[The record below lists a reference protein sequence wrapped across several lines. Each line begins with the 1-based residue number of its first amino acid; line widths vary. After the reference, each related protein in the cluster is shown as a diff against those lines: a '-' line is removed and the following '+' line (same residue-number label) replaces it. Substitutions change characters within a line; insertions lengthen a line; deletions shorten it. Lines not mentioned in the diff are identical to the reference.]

1 MVCSFFRVIRAD
13 IPFFNRKGVLCR
25 GVMAG
30 ALLLYASF
38 AVAGPVSVPN
48 RIQMRSVN
56 SLIEP
61 SRIVIQPTP
70 HVVRR
75 DFRSS
80 SAVPAASYNGGVF
93 YTTSFKEVVNM
104 AASSASAASVG
115 YSGNGGV
122 RSYSSASY
130 GGVSGVAIQPTI
142 QWDNSSNVSS
152 AAVIVRPKGGQYHA
166 IGTTA
171 DLTLAKFEHSTNSPL
186 LRAPGAIGGGT
197 NNGFDMW
204 LQGIEGEAFIYE
216 YDGVRYYDQ
225 ALLRAAFEEA
235 IKSGNMPGLT
245 WEEFLAWFNTQG
257 ENPQYAFPIGDI
269 WSLLVLVVVY
279 TLWVVS
285 KRKRVVV
292 KNVEIK

>member
-93 YTTSFKEVVNM
+93 TTMTSSMESSSTESGAYYNM
-104 AASSASAASVG
+104 HEINTSVSTVKPTAGSSANGAAIPTALQYGTAVPSASSA
-115 YSGNGGV
+115 
-122 RSYSSASY
+122 
-130 GGVSGVAIQPTI
+130 T
-142 QWDNSSNVSS
+142 
-152 AAVIVRPKGGQYHA
+152 AVIVRPRGGQYHA

-171 DLTLAKFEHSTNSPL
+171 DLTLAKFEHSTSSPL
-186 LRAPGAIGGGT
+186 LRAPGTIGGGT
-197 NNGFDMW
+197 DNGFDMW
-204 LQGIEGEAFIYE
+204 LQGIVGDAFLYE
-216 YDGVRYYDQ
+216 YEGVRYYDQ

-245 WEEFLAWFNTQG
+245 WEEFLEWFNTQG
-257 ENPQYAFPIGDI
+257 QNPQYAFPIGDV
-269 WSLLVLVVVY
+269 WSLLVLAIGY
-279 TLWVVS
+279 LLWMIKKMNMKS
-285 KRKRVVV
+285 L
-292 KNVEIK
+292 NV

>member
-1 MVCSFFRVIRAD
+1 MVCSFFRVIRAY

-61 SRIVIQPTP
+61 SRIVIQPTS

-93 YTTSFKEVVNM
+93 TTMTSSPESSSAGSGAYYNM
-104 AASSASAASVG
+104 YEINTSVSTVKPAIGYSANGVATPTALQYGTAVPSASSA
-115 YSGNGGV
+115 
-122 RSYSSASY
+122 
-130 GGVSGVAIQPTI
+130 T
-142 QWDNSSNVSS
+142 
-152 AAVIVRPKGGQYHA
+152 AVIVRPRGGQYHA

-186 LRAPGAIGGGT
+186 LRAPGTIGGGT
-197 NNGFDMW
+197 DNGFDMW
-204 LQGIEGEAFIYE
+204 LQGIEGDAFLFE
-216 YDGVRYYDQ
+216 SGGVRYYDQ
-225 ALLRAAFEEA
+225 ELLRAAFEEA

-269 WSLLVLVVVY
+269 WSLLVLAVGY
-279 TLWVVS
+279 LLWMIS
-285 KRKRVVV
+285 KKQIVRS
-292 KNVEIK
+292 

>member
-38 AVAGPVSVPN
+38 AAAEPVAVPN
-48 RIQMRSVN
+48 RIQMRPVN

-61 SRIVIQPTP
+61 SRIVIQPTS

-80 SAVPAASYNGGVF
+80 NAVPAASYNGGTF
-93 YTTSFKEVVNM
+93 YTTSSKRMVNM
-104 AASSASAASVG
+104 GSSPVGSSMAG
-115 YSGNGGV
+115 YSGGGGV
-122 RSYSSASY
+122 SSSVSY
-130 GGVSGVAIQPTI
+130 GGVSGVAIQPII

-152 AAVIVRPKGGQYHA
+152 TAVIVRPRGGQYRA

-171 DLTLAKFEHSTNSPL
+171 DLTLAKFEHITNSPL

-204 LQGIEGEAFIYE
+204 LLGIEGEAFIYE

>member
-1 MVCSFFRVIRAD
+1 MVCSFFRVIRAY

-93 YTTSFKEVVNM
+93 TTMTSSPESSSAEGGAYYNM
-104 AASSASAASVG
+104 YEINTSLSTVKPTAGSSANGAAIPTALQYGSASST
-115 YSGNGGV
+115 
-122 RSYSSASY
+122 
-130 GGVSGVAIQPTI
+130 VSPT
-142 QWDNSSNVSS
+142 
-152 AAVIVRPKGGQYHA
+152 AVIVRPRGGQYHA
-166 IGTTA
+166 IGATA
-171 DLTLAKFEHSTNSPL
+171 DMTLAKFEHSTNSPL
-186 LRAPGAIGGGT
+186 LRVPSIGGGT
-197 NNGFDMW
+197 DNGFDMW
-204 LQGIEGEAFIYE
+204 LLGIEGEAFLYE
-216 YDGVRYYDQ
+216 YEGVRYYDQ

-257 ENPQYAFPIGDI
+257 ENPQYAFPLGDI
-269 WSLLVLVVVY
+269 WSLLVLAVGY
-279 TLWVVS
+279 LLWMI
-285 KRKRVVV
+285 KRMNMKSL
-292 KNVEIK
+292 NV

>member
-25 GVMAG
+25 GVMLG
-30 ALLLYASF
+30 ALLLFSSLLSAN
-38 AVAGPVSVPN
+38 PVSAPN

-61 SRIVIQPTP
+61 SRIVIQPTS

-93 YTTSFKEVVNM
+93 TTMTSSMESSSTESGAYYNM
-104 AASSASAASVG
+104 YEINTSVSTVKPTAGSSTNGVAIPTALQYGTAVPSASSA
-115 YSGNGGV
+115 
-122 RSYSSASY
+122 
-130 GGVSGVAIQPTI
+130 T
-142 QWDNSSNVSS
+142 
-152 AAVIVRPKGGQYHA
+152 AVIVRPRGGQYRA

-186 LRAPGAIGGGT
+186 LRAPGTIGGGT
-197 NNGFDMW
+197 DNGFDMW
-204 LQGIEGEAFIYE
+204 LQGIEGDAFMYE
-216 YDGVRYYDQ
+216 YNGVRYYDQ
-225 ALLRAAFEEA
+225 ELLRAAFEEA

-245 WEEFLAWFNTQG
+245 WEQFLAWFNTQG
-257 ENPQYAFPIGDI
+257 ETPQYAFPIGDI
-269 WSLLVLVVVY
+269 WSLLVLVMLY
-279 TLWVVS
+279 ALWVVR
-285 KRKRVVV
+285 KRKRFVV
-292 KNVEIK
+292 KL

>member
-1 MVCSFFRVIRAD
+1 
-13 IPFFNRKGVLCR
+13 
-25 GVMAG
+25 MAG

-93 YTTSFKEVVNM
+93 TTMTSSMESSSAEGGAYYNM
-104 AASSASAASVG
+104 YEINTSVSTVKPSVSSSTNGVAIPTALQYGTDVPSASSA
-115 YSGNGGV
+115 
-122 RSYSSASY
+122 
-130 GGVSGVAIQPTI
+130 T
-142 QWDNSSNVSS
+142 
-152 AAVIVRPKGGQYHA
+152 AVIVRPRGGQYRA

-186 LRAPGAIGGGT
+186 LRAPGTIGGGT
-197 NNGFDMW
+197 DNGFDMW
-204 LQGIEGEAFIYE
+204 LQGIEGDAFMYE
-216 YDGVRYYDQ
+216 YNGVRYYDQ
-225 ALLRAAFEEA
+225 ELLRAAFEEA

-245 WEEFLAWFNTQG
+245 WEQFLAWFNTQG
-257 ENPQYAFPIGDI
+257 ANPSYAFPVGDV
-269 WSLLVLVVVY
+269 WALLGLAMGYVL
-279 TLWVVS
+279 WMIR
-285 KRKRVVV
+285 RKDA
-292 KNVEIK
+292 KSSNV

>member
-25 GVMAG
+25 GVMLG
-30 ALLLYASF
+30 ALLLFSSLLSAN
-38 AVAGPVSVPN
+38 PVSAPN

-61 SRIVIQPTP
+61 SRIVIQPTS

-80 SAVPAASYNGGVF
+80 NAVPTASYNGGVF
-93 YTTSFKEVVNM
+93 YTTSSKEVVNM
-104 AASSASAASVG
+104 GASSASAASVG

-122 RSYSSASY
+122 RSYSSSPSY

-152 AAVIVRPKGGQYHA
+152 TAVIVRPRGGQYHA

-186 LRAPGAIGGGT
+186 LRAPGTIGGGT
-197 NNGFDMW
+197 DNGFDMW
-204 LQGIEGEAFIYE
+204 LLGIEGEAFLYE
-216 YDGVRYYDQ
+216 YEGVRYYDQ

-269 WSLLVLVVVY
+269 WSLLVLVMLY
-279 TLWVVS
+279 ALWVVR
-285 KRKRVVV
+285 KRKRFVV
-292 KNVEIK
+292 KL

>member
-1 MVCSFFRVIRAD
+1 
-13 IPFFNRKGVLCR
+13 
-25 GVMAG
+25 MAG

-38 AVAGPVSVPN
+38 AVAEPVAVLN
-48 RIQMRSVN
+48 RIQMRPVN

-61 SRIVIQPTP
+61 SRIAIQPTSR
-70 HVVRR
+70 VVNR

-80 SAVPAASYNGGVF
+80 NAATVASYNGGTF
-93 YTTSFKEVVNM
+93 YTTSSKRMVNM
-104 AASSASAASVG
+104 GSSPVGSSMAG
-115 YSGNGGV
+115 YSGGGGV
-122 RSYSSASY
+122 SSSVSY
-130 GGVSGVAIQPTI
+130 GGVSGVSIQPII

-152 AAVIVRPKGGQYHA
+152 TAVIVRPRGGQYHA
-166 IGTTA
+166 IGATA

-197 NNGFDMW
+197 NNGFDIW

>member
-1 MVCSFFRVIRAD
+1 MVCSFFRVIRAY

-93 YTTSFKEVVNM
+93 STMTSSMESSSAESGAYYNM
-104 AASSASAASVG
+104 YEINTSVSTVKPTAGSSANGAAIPTALQYGSASST
-115 YSGNGGV
+115 
-122 RSYSSASY
+122 
-130 GGVSGVAIQPTI
+130 VSPT
-142 QWDNSSNVSS
+142 
-152 AAVIVRPKGGQYHA
+152 AVIVRPRGGQYHA
-166 IGTTA
+166 IGATA

-204 LQGIEGEAFIYE
+204 LLGIEGEAFLYE
-216 YDGVRYYDQ
+216 YEGVRYYDQ

-245 WEEFLAWFNTQG
+245 WEQFLSWFNTQG
-257 ENPQYAFPIGDI
+257 ANPSYAFPVGDV
-269 WSLLVLVVVY
+269 WALLGLAMGYVL
-279 TLWVVS
+279 WMIR
-285 KRKRVVV
+285 RKDA
-292 KNVEIK
+292 KSSNV

>member
-1 MVCSFFRVIRAD
+1 MVCSFFRVIRAY
-13 IPFFNRKGVLCR
+13 IPFFNRRGVLCR

-80 SAVPAASYNGGVF
+80 SAVPAASYDGGVF
-93 YTTSFKEVVNM
+93 TTMTSSMESSSTKSGAYYNM
-104 AASSASAASVG
+104 YEINTSVSTVKPTAGSSANGVAIPTALQYGSAAST
-115 YSGNGGV
+115 
-122 RSYSSASY
+122 
-130 GGVSGVAIQPTI
+130 VSPT
-142 QWDNSSNVSS
+142 
-152 AAVIVRPKGGQYHA
+152 AVIVRPRGGQYHA

-257 ENPQYAFPIGDI
+257 ETPQYAFPIGDI

>member
-1 MVCSFFRVIRAD
+1 
-13 IPFFNRKGVLCR
+13 
-25 GVMAG
+25 MAG

-93 YTTSFKEVVNM
+93 TTMTSSMESSSAEGGAYYNM
-104 AASSASAASVG
+104 YEINTSLSTVKPTAGSSANGAAIPTALQYGSASST
-115 YSGNGGV
+115 
-122 RSYSSASY
+122 
-130 GGVSGVAIQPTI
+130 VSPT
-142 QWDNSSNVSS
+142 
-152 AAVIVRPKGGQYHA
+152 AVIVRPRGGQYHA
-166 IGTTA
+166 IGATA
-171 DLTLAKFEHSTNSPL
+171 DMTLAKFEHSTNSSL
-186 LRAPGAIGGGT
+186 LRVPSIGGGT
-197 NNGFDMW
+197 ADNGFDMW
-204 LQGIEGEAFIYE
+204 LQGIEGDAFLYE
-216 YDGVRYYDQ
+216 YEGVRYYDQ

-245 WEEFLAWFNTQG
+245 WEQFLSWFNTQG
-257 ENPQYAFPIGDI
+257 ANPSYAFPVGDV
-269 WSLLVLVVVY
+269 WALLGLAMGYVL
-279 TLWVVS
+279 WMI
-285 KRKRVVV
+285 KRKNM
-292 KNVEIK
+292 KSLNV

>member
-1 MVCSFFRVIRAD
+1 MVCSFFRLIRAY

-30 ALLLYASF
+30 ALLLFSSLLSAN
-38 AVAGPVSVPN
+38 PVSVPN

-80 SAVPAASYNGGVF
+80 NVVPAASYNGGVF
-93 YTTSFKEVVNM
+93 YTTSSKEVVNM
-104 AASSASAASVG
+104 GASSASAASVD

-122 RSYSSASY
+122 CSYSSPSY
-130 GGVSGVAIQPTI
+130 GGVSGVAIQPRI

-152 AAVIVRPKGGQYHA
+152 TAVIVRPRGGQYHA
-166 IGTTA
+166 IGATA

-186 LRAPGAIGGGT
+186 LRVPSIGGGT
-197 NNGFDMW
+197 ADNGFDMW
-204 LQGIEGEAFIYE
+204 LQGIEGDAFLYE
-216 YDGVRYYDQ
+216 YEGVRYYDQ

-245 WEEFLAWFNTQG
+245 WEQFLSWFNTQG
-257 ENPQYAFPIGDI
+257 ANPSYAFPVGDV
-269 WSLLVLVVVY
+269 WALLGLAMGYVL
-279 TLWVVS
+279 WMIR
-285 KRKRVVV
+285 RKDA
-292 KNVEIK
+292 KSSNV

>member
-1 MVCSFFRVIRAD
+1 MVCSFFRVIRAY

-38 AVAGPVSVPN
+38 AVAEPVAVLN
-48 RIQMRSVN
+48 RIQMRPVN

-61 SRIVIQPTP
+61 SRIVIQPTL
-70 HVVRR
+70 HMVRR

-80 SAVPAASYNGGVF
+80 SAVPAASYNGGTF
-93 YTTSFKEVVNM
+93 YTTSSKRMVNM
-104 AASSASAASVG
+104 GSSPVGSSMAG
-115 YSGNGGV
+115 YSGDGGV
-122 RSYSSASY
+122 SSSVSY
-130 GGVSGVAIQPTI
+130 GGVSGVAIQPII
-142 QWDNSSNVSS
+142 QWNNSSNVSS
-152 AAVIVRPKGGQYHA
+152 TAVIVRPRGGQYHA
-166 IGTTA
+166 IGATA
-171 DLTLAKFEHSTNSPL
+171 DMTLAKFEHSTNSPL

-257 ENPQYAFPIGDI
+257 ETPQYAFPIGDI

>member
-1 MVCSFFRVIRAD
+1 
-13 IPFFNRKGVLCR
+13 
-25 GVMAG
+25 MAG
-30 ALLLYASF
+30 ALLLYASY

-93 YTTSFKEVVNM
+93 TTMTSSVES
-104 AASSASAASVG
+104 SSAESGAYYNMYEINTSLSMVKPTAG
-115 YSGNGGV
+115 YSAN
-122 RSYSSASY
+122 
-130 GGVSGVAIQPTI
+130 GVAIPTAL
-142 QWDNSSNVSS
+142 QYGTAASTVSPT
-152 AAVIVRPKGGQYHA
+152 AVIVRPRGGQYHA

-186 LRAPGAIGGGT
+186 LRAPGTIGGGT
-197 NNGFDMW
+197 NTGFDMW
-204 LQGIEGEAFIYE
+204 LLGIEGEAFLYE
-216 YDGVRYYDQ
+216 YEGVRYYDQ
-225 ALLRAAFEEA
+225 ELLRAAFEEA

-245 WEEFLAWFNTQG
+245 WEQFLAWFNTQG
-257 ENPQYAFPIGDI
+257 ENPSYAFPVGDV
-269 WSLLVLVVVY
+269 WALLVLAMGY
-279 TLWVVS
+279 LLWMI
-285 KRKRVVV
+285 KRMNMKSL
-292 KNVEIK
+292 NV

>member
-1 MVCSFFRVIRAD
+1 MVCSFFRVIRAY

-30 ALLLYASF
+30 ALLLYASY

-93 YTTSFKEVVNM
+93 TTMTSSPESSSAEGGAYYNM
-104 AASSASAASVG
+104 YEINTSLSTVKPTAGSSANGAAIPTALQYGSASST
-115 YSGNGGV
+115 
-122 RSYSSASY
+122 
-130 GGVSGVAIQPTI
+130 VSPT
-142 QWDNSSNVSS
+142 
-152 AAVIVRPKGGQYHA
+152 AVIVRPRGGQYHA
-166 IGTTA
+166 IGATA
-171 DLTLAKFEHSTNSPL
+171 DMTLAKFEHSTNSPL
-186 LRAPGAIGGGT
+186 LRVPSIGGGT
-197 NNGFDMW
+197 DNGFDMW
-204 LQGIEGEAFIYE
+204 LLGIEGEAFLYE
-216 YDGVRYYDQ
+216 YEGVRYYDQ

-257 ENPQYAFPIGDI
+257 ENPQYAFPLGDI
-269 WSLLVLVVVY
+269 WSLLVLAVGY
-279 TLWVVS
+279 LLWMI
-285 KRKRVVV
+285 KRMNMKSL
-292 KNVEIK
+292 NV

>member
-1 MVCSFFRVIRAD
+1 MVCSFFRVIRAY

-30 ALLLYASF
+30 ALLLFSSLLT
-38 AVAGPVSVPN
+38 AGPVSVPN

-80 SAVPAASYNGGVF
+80 SAVPAASYNGGTF
-93 YTTSFKEVVNM
+93 YTTSSKRMVNM
-104 AASSASAASVG
+104 GSSPIGSSMAG
-115 YSGNGGV
+115 YSGGGGV
-122 RSYSSASY
+122 SSSASY
-130 GGVSGVAIQPTI
+130 GGISGVAIQPTI

-152 AAVIVRPKGGQYHA
+152 TAVIVRPRGGQYHA
-166 IGTTA
+166 IGATA
-171 DLTLAKFEHSTNSPL
+171 DMILAKLEHSTNSPL
-186 LRAPGAIGGGT
+186 LRVPSIGGGT
-197 NNGFDMW
+197 ADNGFDMW
-204 LQGIEGEAFIYE
+204 LQGIEGDAFLYE
-216 YDGVRYYDQ
+216 YEGVRYYDQ

-245 WEEFLAWFNTQG
+245 WEQFLSWFNTQG
-257 ENPQYAFPIGDI
+257 ANPSYAFPVGDV
-269 WSLLVLVVVY
+269 WALLGLAMAYVL
-279 TLWVVS
+279 WMIR
-285 KRKRVVV
+285 RKDA
-292 KNVEIK
+292 KSSNV

>member
-1 MVCSFFRVIRAD
+1 MVCSFFRVIRAY

-61 SRIVIQPTP
+61 SRIVIQPTS

-93 YTTSFKEVVNM
+93 TTMTSSMESSSTESGAYYNM
-104 AASSASAASVG
+104 YEINTSVSTVKPTAGSSANGAAIPTALQYGSAAST
-115 YSGNGGV
+115 
-122 RSYSSASY
+122 
-130 GGVSGVAIQPTI
+130 VSPT
-142 QWDNSSNVSS
+142 
-152 AAVIVRPKGGQYHA
+152 AVIVRPRGGQYHA

-186 LRAPGAIGGGT
+186 LRVPSIGGGT
-197 NNGFDMW
+197 ADNGFDMW
-204 LQGIEGEAFIYE
+204 LQGIEGDAFLYE
-216 YDGVRYYDQ
+216 YEGVRYYDQ

-245 WEEFLAWFNTQG
+245 WEQFLSWFNTQG
-257 ENPQYAFPIGDI
+257 ANPSYAFPVGDV
-269 WSLLVLVVVY
+269 WALLGLAMGYVL
-279 TLWVVS
+279 WMIR
-285 KRKRVVV
+285 RKDA
-292 KNVEIK
+292 KSSNV

>member
-1 MVCSFFRVIRAD
+1 
-13 IPFFNRKGVLCR
+13 
-25 GVMAG
+25 MAG
-30 ALLLYASF
+30 ALLLYVSY

-93 YTTSFKEVVNM
+93 TTMTSSMES
-104 AASSASAASVG
+104 SSAESGAYYNMYEINTSVSTVKSAIG
-115 YSGNGGV
+115 YSAN
-122 RSYSSASY
+122 
-130 GGVSGVAIQPTI
+130 GVAIPTAL
-142 QWDNSSNVSS
+142 QYGTAASTVSPT
-152 AAVIVRPKGGQYHA
+152 AVIVRPRGGQYHA
-166 IGTTA
+166 IGATA
-171 DLTLAKFEHSTNSPL
+171 DMTLAKFEHSTNSPL

-197 NNGFDMW
+197 DNGFDMW
-204 LQGIEGEAFIYE
+204 LQGIVGDAFLYE
-216 YDGVRYYDQ
+216 YEGVRYYDQ

-257 ENPQYAFPIGDI
+257 ENPQYAFPVGDV
-269 WSLLVLVVVY
+269 WALLVLVVVY

>member
-25 GVMAG
+25 GVMLG
-30 ALLLYASF
+30 ALLLFSSLLSAN
-38 AVAGPVSVPN
+38 PVSAPN

-93 YTTSFKEVVNM
+93 TTMTSSPESSSAGSGAYYDMYEINTSVSTVKPAIGYSANGVAIPTALQYGTAVPS
-104 AASSASAASVG
+104 ASSA
-115 YSGNGGV
+115 
-122 RSYSSASY
+122 
-130 GGVSGVAIQPTI
+130 T
-142 QWDNSSNVSS
+142 
-152 AAVIVRPKGGQYHA
+152 AVIVRPRGGQYHA

-186 LRAPGAIGGGT
+186 LRAPAIGGGT

-204 LQGIEGEAFIYE
+204 LQGIEGDAFMYE
-216 YDGVRYYDQ
+216 YNGVRYYDQ
-225 ALLRAAFEEA
+225 ELLRAAFEEA

-245 WEEFLAWFNTQG
+245 WEQFLSWFNTQG
-257 ENPQYAFPIGDI
+257 ENPKYSFPIGDI
-269 WSLLVLVVVY
+269 WSLLVLAIGY
-279 TLWVVS
+279 LLWVVR
-285 KRKRVVV
+285 KRK
-292 KNVEIK
+292 NNAILTD

>member
-30 ALLLYASF
+30 ALLLYASY

-93 YTTSFKEVVNM
+93 TTMTSSMESSSTESGAYYNM
-104 AASSASAASVG
+104 YEINTSVSTVKPTAGSSANGVAIPTALQYGTAVPSASSA
-115 YSGNGGV
+115 
-122 RSYSSASY
+122 
-130 GGVSGVAIQPTI
+130 T
-142 QWDNSSNVSS
+142 
-152 AAVIVRPKGGQYHA
+152 AVIVRPRGGQYHA

-197 NNGFDMW
+197 DNGFDMW
-204 LQGIEGEAFIYE
+204 LQGIVGDAFLYE
-216 YDGVRYYDQ
+216 YEGVRYYDQ

-245 WEEFLAWFNTQG
+245 WEQFLSWFNTQG
-257 ENPQYAFPIGDI
+257 ANPSYAFPVGDV
-269 WSLLVLVVVY
+269 WALLGLAMGYVL
-279 TLWVVS
+279 WMIR
-285 KRKRVVV
+285 RKDA
-292 KNVEIK
+292 KSSNV

>member
-1 MVCSFFRVIRAD
+1 MVCSFFRVIRAY

-93 YTTSFKEVVNM
+93 STMTSSPES
-104 AASSASAASVG
+104 SSAGSGAYYNMYEINTSVSTVKPTAGSSANGVAIPTALQYGSAAST
-115 YSGNGGV
+115 
-122 RSYSSASY
+122 
-130 GGVSGVAIQPTI
+130 VSPT
-142 QWDNSSNVSS
+142 
-152 AAVIVRPKGGQYHA
+152 AVIVRPRGGQYHA

-204 LQGIEGEAFIYE
+204 LLGIEGEAFLYE
-216 YDGVRYYDQ
+216 YEGVRYYDQ

-269 WSLLVLVVVY
+269 WSLLVLAIGY
-279 TLWVVS
+279 LLWVVRRNMKS
-285 KRKRVVV
+285 L
-292 KNVEIK
+292 NV

>member
-1 MVCSFFRVIRAD
+1 MVCTFFRVIRAY

-61 SRIVIQPTP
+61 SRIVIQPTS

-80 SAVPAASYNGGVF
+80 SVVPAASYNGGVF
-93 YTTSFKEVVNM
+93 TTMTSSMES
-104 AASSASAASVG
+104 SSAESGAYYNMYEINTSLSTVKPTAGSSTNGVAIPTALQYGSAASTL
-115 YSGNGGV
+115 S
-122 RSYSSASY
+122 
-130 GGVSGVAIQPTI
+130 PT
-142 QWDNSSNVSS
+142 
-152 AAVIVRPKGGQYHA
+152 AVIVRPRGGQYHA
-166 IGTTA
+166 IGATA

-186 LRAPGAIGGGT
+186 LRVPSIGGGT
-197 NNGFDMW
+197 ADNGFDMW
-204 LQGIEGEAFIYE
+204 LQGIEGDAFLYE
-216 YDGVRYYDQ
+216 YEGVRYYDQ

-245 WEEFLAWFNTQG
+245 WEQFLSWFNTQG
-257 ENPQYAFPIGDI
+257 ANPSYAFPVGDV
-269 WSLLVLVVVY
+269 WALLGLAMGYVL
-279 TLWVVS
+279 WMIR
-285 KRKRVVV
+285 RKDA
-292 KNVEIK
+292 KSSNV

>member
-1 MVCSFFRVIRAD
+1 MVCSFFRVIRAY

-30 ALLLYASF
+30 ALLLYASY
-38 AVAGPVSVPN
+38 AVAWPVSVPN

-61 SRIVIQPTP
+61 SRIVIQPTS

-93 YTTSFKEVVNM
+93 TTMTSSPESSSAGSGAYYNM
-104 AASSASAASVG
+104 YEINTSVSTVKPTVGSSTNGVAIPTALQYGTAVPSASSA
-115 YSGNGGV
+115 
-122 RSYSSASY
+122 
-130 GGVSGVAIQPTI
+130 T
-142 QWDNSSNVSS
+142 
-152 AAVIVRPKGGQYHA
+152 AVIVRPRGGQYRA

-186 LRAPGAIGGGT
+186 LRAPGTIGGGT
-197 NNGFDMW
+197 DNGFDMW
-204 LQGIEGEAFIYE
+204 LQGIEGDAFMYE
-216 YDGVRYYDQ
+216 YNGVRYYDQ
-225 ALLRAAFEEA
+225 ELLRAAFEEA

-245 WEEFLAWFNTQG
+245 WEEFLEWFNTQG
-257 ENPQYAFPIGDI
+257 QNPQYAFPIGDV
-269 WSLLVLVVVY
+269 WSLLVLAIGY
-279 TLWVVS
+279 LLWMIKKMNMKS
-285 KRKRVVV
+285 L
-292 KNVEIK
+292 NV